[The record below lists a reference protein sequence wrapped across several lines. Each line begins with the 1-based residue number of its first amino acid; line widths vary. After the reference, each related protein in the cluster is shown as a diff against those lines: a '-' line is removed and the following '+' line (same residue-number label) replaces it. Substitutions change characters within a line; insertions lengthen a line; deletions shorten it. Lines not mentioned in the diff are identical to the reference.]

1 MKTTANGTTAAQV
14 NSNET
19 KNAAAMVASNNQNKA
34 AELPNL
40 APITDEIARALG
52 FEIEHVA
59 GDTRARAFYRLKDE
73 NGQPVK
79 NEQGERLTVEITHCE
94 DYGGPHSLPAMWY
107 AKRWTPERLATWW
120 SISTYI
126 YDSAD
131 NCHGGYNP
139 QHKLSDDRRRLV
151 VNFDWM
157 RPATAENFA
166 ALMAET
172 VRRFMA
178 CR

>member
-1 MKTTANGTTAAQV
+1 MKTLSNN

-19 KNAAAMVASNNQNKA
+19 RNAAAMVASNNRE
-34 AELPNL
+34 ELQNL
-40 APITDEIARALG
+40 APITDEIAKNMG

-73 NGQPVK
+73 NGQPVT

-94 DYGGPHSLPAMWY
+94 DYGGPHSLPAVWY
-107 AKRWTPERLATWW
+107 AKRWTAQRLATWW